1 MLLCFFRRTKKGTSD
16 NGYFYLLPDAPS
28 AFLSWSGAYLA
39 PMAFNPFGIGLSRMI
54 L

>member
-1 MLLCFFRRTKKGTSD
+1 MLLCFFRCTRKGTFD

-28 AFLSWSGAYLA
+28 AFFVVVRCLSRAD
-39 PMAFNPFGIGLSRMI
+39 AFNPFGIGLSRMI